1 MYLTKRMDIAGGIEK
16 IGLSIIRER
25 ELTAV
30 GITLSDTEI
39 YYIPVSG
46 FVTESYL
53 ADRLS
58 DVVSVASNR
67 NIASANIKDYLDI
80 FEKDKINGYP
90 LVSEKAFID
99 TAIAAYLLHPRN
111 ESYDYESSWK
121 RVFIINISFKNRTSG

>member
-1 MYLTKRMDIAGGIEK
+1 MELKK
-16 IGLSIIRER
+16 IGLSIVRES

-80 FEKDKINGYP
+80 FEK
-90 LVSEKAFID
+90 
-99 TAIAAYLLHPRN
+99 TR
-111 ESYDYESSWK
+111 
-121 RVFIINISFKNRTSG
+121 